1 MDLISFGQNS
11 FALRYGKYA
20 EDFEYVGTS
29 GSPNFKTTIPVIIA
43 FLCIVVAILFLSK
56 ANNSPNEPEK
66 ELTVLQKAMRVFGF
80 LLLFAALGGFGF
92 YGYLYFVKY
101 LPEYYEWFD
110 SLPSEAKTELALV
123 SFANKFMNNTNNT
136 Q

>member
-1 MDLISFGQNS
+1 MDLISFGQSS

-20 EDFEYVGTS
+20 EDLDYVSPS
-29 GSPNFKTTIPVIIA
+29 GGQNFKTMLPVGVA
-43 FLCIVVAILFLSK
+43 FLCLVVAILFLSK
-56 ANNSPNEPEK
+56 GSKNPNEPEK
-66 ELTVLQKAMRVFGF
+66 ELSALQKAMRVFGF

-92 YGYLYFVKY
+92 YGYVYWTKY
-101 LPEYYEWFD
+101 LPEYYQWFN

-123 SFANKFMNNTNNT
+123 SFANKFLNNNN

>member
-20 EDFEYVGTS
+20 EDLEYVSES
-29 GSPNFKTTIPVIIA
+29 GGQNWKTILPGG
-43 FLCIVVAILFLSK
+43 VAILCLIIGFLFVAKPKSD
-56 ANNSPNEPEK
+56 PTVPEK
-66 ELTVLQKAMRVFGF
+66 ELTALQKVMKVFGF
-80 LLLFAALGGFGF
+80 LLIFTALGGFGF
-92 YGYLYFVKY
+92 YGYVYFTKY

-123 SFANKFMNNTNNT
+123 SFANKFLNNNSH